1 MPKKRRRFGG
11 RTAGFTLIEAAF
23 AIIIVG
29 LGTAALMGLFMAQ
42 TQANA
47 FGRDLSTAV
56 FLAEELRAMT
66 DGVGFDQLGSFDG
79 QVYNGVDADAQA
91 LPGLA
96 EYVQTLVVQQVD
108 PADLSTYVGADP
120 QMRLLTATVSYAG
133 EPMTQISWLRGK

>member
-1 MPKKRRRFGG
+1 MWNRRRRFRG
-11 RTAGFTLIEAAF
+11 RAAGFTLIEAAF

-29 LGTAALMGLFMAQ
+29 LGTAALVGLFMAQ

-47 FGRDLSTAV
+47 YGRDLSTAV

-66 DGVGFDQLGSFDG
+66 DGVAFDQLGSFDG
-79 QVYNGVDADAQA
+79 RTYNGADADGQA
-91 LPGLA
+91 LPGLG
-96 EYVQTLVVQQVD
+96 EYLQTLTVGQVD
-108 PADLSTYVGADP
+108 PTDLSPYVGSDP